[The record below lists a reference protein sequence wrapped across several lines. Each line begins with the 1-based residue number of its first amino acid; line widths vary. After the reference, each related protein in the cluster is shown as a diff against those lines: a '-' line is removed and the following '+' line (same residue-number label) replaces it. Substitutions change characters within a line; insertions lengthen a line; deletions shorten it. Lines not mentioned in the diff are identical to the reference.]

1 MAVVGLLLG
10 TAIYAASPNARV
22 KCTLLASLFSFASRA
37 KRKRRRDRHEE
48 EEEDEIDAG
57 KPLLKWKNIE
67 LAVETKTKKTKKTI
81 SILSTLS
88 GEAKAGRLLAIVG
101 PSGAGKTS
109 LLNALAKRVPR
120 KGARLTGE
128 NERVLFRI
136 YELDSIRGFDSRL
149 FTFTSLF
156 LMLII
161 VCSFITLNDKTHR
174 RTDQNRP
181 RFVRAARGRFLRAVD
196 GERDAAVRGEAGE
209 IEE

>member
-1 MAVVGLLLG
+1 MFLHKALFERGFYFSTLHKNTQHTCTTFNMAVVGLLLG

-37 KRKRRRDRHEE
+37 KKKRRDRHEE
-48 EEEDEIDAG
+48 EEEDKIDAG
-57 KPLLKWKNIE
+57 KPLLRWKNIE
-67 LAVETKTKKTKKTI
+67 LAVETKTKKTKKTT

-128 NERVLFRI
+128 RERVLFRI
-136 YELDSIRGFDSRL
+136 Y
-149 FTFTSLF
+149 
-156 LMLII
+156 
-161 VCSFITLNDKTHR
+161 
-174 RTDQNRP
+174 
-181 RFVRAARGRFLRAVD
+181 
-196 GERDAAVRGEAGE
+196 
-209 IEE
+209 

>member
-48 EEEDEIDAG
+48 EEEDKIDAG
-57 KPLLKWKNIE
+57 KPLLRWKNIE
-67 LAVETKTKKTKKTI
+67 LAVETKTKKTKTKTT
-81 SILSTLS
+81 SILSNAS

-136 YELDSIRGFDSRL
+136 Y
-149 FTFTSLF
+149 
-156 LMLII
+156 
-161 VCSFITLNDKTHR
+161 
-174 RTDQNRP
+174 
-181 RFVRAARGRFLRAVD
+181 
-196 GERDAAVRGEAGE
+196 
-209 IEE
+209 

>member
-37 KRKRRRDRHEE
+37 KKKRRDRHQ
-48 EEEDEIDAG
+48 EEDKIDAG
-57 KPLLKWKNIE
+57 KPLLRWKNIE
-67 LAVETKTKKTKKTI
+67 LAVETKTKKTEKKTI

-149 FTFTSLF
+149 FTFTR
-156 LMLII
+156 
-161 VCSFITLNDKTHR
+161 TRTR
-174 RTDQNRP
+174 RC
-181 RFVRAARGRFLRAVD
+181 F
-196 GERDAAVRGEAGE
+196 
-209 IEE
+209 

>member
-1 MAVVGLLLG
+1 MFLRKALLVTSFTSRLFTKTRTRAPLNMAVVGLLLG

-22 KCTLLASLFSFASRA
+22 KCTLLASLFSLAN
-37 KRKRRRDRHEE
+37 KRRREKKKRRDQQ
-48 EEEDEIDAG
+48 EDKIDAG

-67 LAVETKTKKTKKTI
+67 LAVETKTKKTKKTT
-81 SILSTLS
+81 SILSNAS

-136 YELDSIRGFDSRL
+136 YELDSIRGFDLRL
-149 FTFTSLF
+149 FTFTR
-156 LMLII
+156 
-161 VCSFITLNDKTHR
+161 TRTR
-174 RTDQNRP
+174 RC
-181 RFVRAARGRFLRAVD
+181 F
-196 GERDAAVRGEAGE
+196 
-209 IEE
+209 